1 MQNDIPLPMPT
12 PDSKPYWEGLREG
25 RLLIQK
31 CGRCGKLRHYP
42 RPVCDACFAMEF
54 EWIAASGRGT
64 VHSWTQTHHAFLPM
78 FAADLPYVLVTV
90 DLEEGVRMIAR
101 LKHGNGTVEIGALV
115 ECTFEIYNDD
125 WTFPVFVPAVD
136 VGAK

>member
-42 RPVCDACFAMEF
+42 RPVCDACFAMEV
-54 EWIAASGRGT
+54 EWIEASGRGT
-64 VHSWTQTHHAFLPM
+64 VHSWTQTHHAFLPK

-101 LKHGNGTVEIGALV
+101 LRHGSDTIEIGALV
-115 ECTFEIYNDD
+115 DCAFENYNDD
-125 WTFPVFVPAVD
+125 WTFPIFVPSVD
-136 VGAK
+136 VAAK